1 MSKNKFTPYYDHRD
15 NSEFTNEN
23 RMVSKERIHMRMME
37 LRGLVREDG
46 SISGIAVP
54 YNKMSVLLR
63 DRPRPYRER
72 FDPDSMNIGP
82 NVALFVQHDASS
94 LPLARTGAE
103 TLQFEE
109 TPEGLRFSAILP
121 ESRKDVMEAITR
133 GDIGGVSI
141 GFMVEEDTWE
151 HRGSGTPST
160 RVVRKATLIELSLVA
175 AGAYPDALL
184 D

>member
-1 MSKNKFTPYYDHRD
+1 MSKNP
-15 NSEFTNEN
+15 SEYTNET

-37 LRGLVREDG
+37 LRGLVRENG

-82 NVALFVQHDASS
+82 NVALFVQHDANS

-121 ESRKDVMEAITR
+121 ESRKDVIEAITR